1 MLKEKLSYFARV
13 EMTFGW
19 CPVVFPIAGLQE
31 KPLRIRSEVPPS
43 EYDEACRSLFSFLLF
58 RHLSF
63 SLSLFTQPIIMSFYT
78 SKQIN
83 KIKSWAYSAVFLCR
97 KHFTSSYLPWNTLF
111 HFCRQ
116 FKDSFPHQ
124 TSLFLWW
131 FHHSGYLMV
140 DEW

>member
-19 CPVVFPIAGLQE
+19 CPVMFPIAGLQE

-83 KIKSWAYSAVFLCR
+83 KIKS
-97 KHFTSSYLPWNTLF
+97 
-111 HFCRQ
+111 
-116 FKDSFPHQ
+116 
-124 TSLFLWW
+124 
-131 FHHSGYLMV
+131 
-140 DEW
+140 